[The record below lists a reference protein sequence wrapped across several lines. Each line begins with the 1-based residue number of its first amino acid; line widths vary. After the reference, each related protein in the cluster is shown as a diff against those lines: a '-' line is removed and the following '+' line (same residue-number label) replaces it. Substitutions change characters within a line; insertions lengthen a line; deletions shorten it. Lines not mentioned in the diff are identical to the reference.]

1 MRLRSFRLSSRNW
14 KSNSKVMKVRHIASL
29 TAALALVVAGAM
41 CLFALR
47 RDSAED
53 SKGRQPS
60 VHEVRLA
67 NRTVTVPFFE
77 GSVPTV
83 EIPKLPNILSKRGTS
98 PFLVVS
104 REKATRTVRDRIAAC
119 GARMTGVVP
128 PYGIMVEADSDTL
141 RNIAADGSF
150 LAIETLSAADK
161 MSGSLKC
168 EIESGANDVSVTVVP
183 LHKDDSPILEELL
196 VAKGAKIR
204 REVASDRGS
213 VRADISANVVEE
225 LAERGDVRW
234 VERFV
239 RPKLLVDVASRP
251 GLLNVTPIHETYG
264 LTGRGQYITISDSG
278 LDTGKRTSMMADFK
292 GRIGFLETVQG
303 CLGYDQV
310 GHGTHVAGIAVGN
323 GANSDGWFKG
333 VAYEA
338 NLNFFQCGDS
348 SNDIWIPYPSSLF
361 AVRQNYPSYIHSGSW
376 GGGDGSEY
384 SSWSIEFDSYLWQYP
399 EILAVF
405 AAGNSWNAYT
415 ILEPAGAKNVLAVGA
430 TENNRPYEDSTAD
443 NPSKVASFSSE
454 GPMEDDRIKPD
465 VCAPGTYIVSTRST
479 KASSTARGL
488 YPGFDRYMYDSGTSM
503 ATPFV
508 SGCAALVRQW
518 LTQRRGYSNPTA
530 ALMKAILTGGAYD
543 MSVDAGA
550 VCGGAAPN
558 STQGWGRV
566 DLGQSLYPTNASV
579 MLADR
584 IAFSDG
590 SAYSV
595 KVTVTNSTSLAVQLV
610 WTDYPGTEGAE
621 KALVNNLDLVVSNAV
636 TGAVW
641 YGNGK
646 DGGDRVNTVES
657 VRIPAQDMSPGE
669 YFITVKGTSVVFDS
683 TEGGAAALYVRGAFS
698 EEVSDSWDADSR
710 TKFNVKSYVLL
721 SSNKG
726 YRWKYSES
734 KASKGQT
741 LHFSVPAD
749 VPGGAETIDV
759 TSYGDFYSD
768 EDRRS
773 KQMKVQRLGRIE
785 VAASGAE
792 SGEPVTNAAGHMA
805 TSFSVKVDSDKD
817 ILFRFF
823 DEASTNVATTL
834 PTWWYKRYVEGD
846 PLADVVRFTAVSPSC
861 VEWTGGAGRTRTLER
876 TESLGPV
883 ADWQPVYTCPPAPV
897 LTNSWIIP
905 SAFSTNSFFRV
916 R

>member
-1 MRLRSFRLSSRNW
+1 
-14 KSNSKVMKVRHIASL
+14 MKVRHIASL
-29 TAALALVVAGAM
+29 TAALALVIAGAI
-41 CLFALR
+41 CLSALR
-47 RDSAED
+47 RGSAED
-53 SKGRQPS
+53 SNGRQMS
-60 VHEVRLA
+60 VREVRLA

-83 EIPKLPNILSKRGTS
+83 EVPKLPNILSRRGTS

-104 REKATRTVRDRIAAC
+104 REKAVRAVRDRIAAC
-119 GARMTGVVP
+119 GARVTGVVP
-128 PYGIMVEADSDTL
+128 PYGIMVEANAATL

-168 EIESGANDVSVTVVP
+168 EIESGADDVSVTVVP
-183 LHKDDSPILEELL
+183 LHKDDSLILEELL

-213 VRADISANVVEE
+213 VRADVSASVVKE

-278 LDTGKRTSMMADFK
+278 LDTGKRTSMIADFK
-292 GRIGFLETVQG
+292 GRIGFLVTVYDSSSRP

-323 GANSDGWFKG
+323 GANSGGWFKG

-338 NLNFFQCGDS
+338 NMNFFQCGDS
-348 SNDIWIPYPSSLF
+348 SNKIWTPYPSTLL
-361 AVRQNYPSYIHSGSW
+361 AVNGDYPSYIHSGSW

-384 SSWSIEFDSYLWQYP
+384 SSWSIEFDDYLWRHP

-405 AAGNSWNAYT
+405 AAGNSWSAYT

-443 NPSKVASFSSE
+443 TPSKVASFSSE

-543 MSVDAGA
+543 MSVDAEA

-566 DLGQSLYPTNASV
+566 NLGQSLYPTNASV
-579 MLADR
+579 LLADR

-595 KVTVTNSTSLAVQLV
+595 KVTVTNSTLLAVQLV
-610 WTDYPGTEGAE
+610 WADYPGTEGAE
-621 KALVNNLDLVVSNAV
+621 KALVNDLDLVVSNAV

-683 TEGGAAALYVRGAFS
+683 TEGGSAALYVRGAFS
-698 EEVSDSWDADSR
+698 EKVADSWDADSR
-710 TKFNVKSYVLL
+710 TKYNVKSYVLL

-734 KASKGQT
+734 KVSKGQT
-741 LHFSVPAD
+741 LHFSVPSD

-759 TSYGDFYSD
+759 TDYGDFYSD
-768 EDRRS
+768 EDRKS

-792 SGEPVTNAAGHMA
+792 SGEPVTNTAGHMA
-805 TSFSVKVDSDKD
+805 MSFSVKVDSDKD

-834 PTWWYKRYVEGD
+834 PTWWYRRYVEGD
-846 PLADVVRFTAVSPSC
+846 SLADVVRFTAVSPSL
-861 VEWTGGAGRTRTLER
+861 VEWTGGAGQMRTLER
-876 TESLGPV
+876 TEFLGPA
-883 ADWQPVYTCPPAPV
+883 ADWQPVFTCPLAPV

-905 SAFSTNSFFRV
+905 AAFSTNSFFRI

>member
-1 MRLRSFRLSSRNW
+1 
-14 KSNSKVMKVRHIASL
+14 MKTRHIASL
-29 TAALALVVAGAM
+29 TAAFALVISGAI
-41 CLFALR
+41 CFCALR
-47 RDSAED
+47 RDFTED
-53 SKGRQPS
+53 STGRQPS
-60 VHEVRLA
+60 VREVRLA

-83 EIPKLPNILSKRGTS
+83 EIPKLPNIVSKRGTS

-104 REKATRTVRDRIAAC
+104 REKATRAVRDRIVSC
-119 GARMTGVVP
+119 GARVTGVVP
-128 PYGIMVEADSDTL
+128 PYGIMVEANAATL

-168 EIESGANDVSVTVVP
+168 EIESGVNDVSVTVVP
-183 LHKDDSPILEELL
+183 LHKDDSLILEELL

-213 VRADISANVVEE
+213 VRADVSARVVDE

-323 GANSDGWFKG
+323 GANSGGWFKG

-338 NLNFFQCGDS
+338 NMNFFQCGDS
-348 SNDIWIPYPSSLF
+348 SNNIWTPYPSTLL
-361 AVRQNYPSYIHSGSW
+361 AVNGDYPSYIHSGSW
-376 GGGDGSEY
+376 GGGSGSEY
-384 SSWSIEFDSYLWQYP
+384 SSWSIEFDDYLWQYP
-399 EILAVF
+399 DILAVF
-405 AAGNSWNAYT
+405 AAGNSWSAYT
-415 ILEPAGAKNVLAVGA
+415 ILEPAGAKNVLSVGA
-430 TENNRPYEDSTAD
+430 TENNRPYEDATAD
-443 NPSKVASFSSE
+443 TPSKVASFSSE
-454 GPMEDDRIKPD
+454 GPMGDDRIKPD

-479 KASSTARGL
+479 KASGTARGL

-503 ATPFV
+503 AAPFV

-518 LTQRRGYSNPTA
+518 LTQRRGYQNPTA

-543 MSVDAGA
+543 MSADAGA
-550 VCGGAAPN
+550 VCGGSAPN

-579 MLADR
+579 LLADR

-590 SAYSV
+590 SAYAV
-595 KVTVTNSTSLAVQLV
+595 KVTVTNSTPLSVQLV

-621 KALVNNLDLVVSNAV
+621 KSLVNDLDLVVSNGT
-636 TGAVW
+636 TGVVW
-641 YGNGK
+641 YGNGVN
-646 DGGDRVNTVES
+646 GGDRINTVES
-657 VRIPAQDMSPGE
+657 VRIPARDMSPGE
-669 YFITVKGTSVVFDS
+669 YFIMVKGASVVYDS

-698 EEVSDSWDADSR
+698 EKVADSWNADSR
-710 TKFNVKSYVLL
+710 TKFNVKSYMLL

-734 KASKGQT
+734 KVPKGQT

-768 EDRRS
+768 EDRKS

-805 TSFSVKVDSDKD
+805 MSFSLKVDSDKD
-817 ILFRFF
+817 MLFMFF

-846 PLADVVRFTAVSPSC
+846 PLADIVCFTAVSPSH
-861 VEWTGGAGRTRTLER
+861 VEWIGGAGHMRTLER
-876 TESLGPV
+876 TEFLGS
-883 ADWQPVYTCPPAPV
+883 AANWQPVHTFPPAPV

-905 SAFSTNSFFRV
+905 SAFSTNSFFRI

>member
-1 MRLRSFRLSSRNW
+1 
-14 KSNSKVMKVRHIASL
+14 MKTRHIASL
-29 TAALALVVAGAM
+29 TAAFALVISGAI
-41 CLFALR
+41 CFCALR
-47 RDSAED
+47 RDFTED
-53 SKGRQPS
+53 STGRQPS
-60 VHEVRLA
+60 VREVRLA
-67 NRTVTVPFFE
+67 NRTVTVPFFEGSVPTVE

-104 REKATRTVRDRIAAC
+104 REKATRAVRDCIAAC
-119 GARMTGVVP
+119 GARVTGVVP
-128 PYGIMVEADSDTL
+128 PYGIVVEADAATL

-168 EIESGANDVSVTVVP
+168 EIKSGANDLSVAVVP
-183 LHKDDSPILEELL
+183 LHKDDSRIIEELL
-196 VAKGAKIR
+196 AAKGAKIR
-204 REVASDRGS
+204 REVASDRGT
-213 VRADISANVVEE
+213 VRADVPVDVVEE
-225 LAERGDVRW
+225 LVKRGDVRW
-234 VERFV
+234 VERYV
-239 RPKLLVDVASRP
+239 QPKLLVDVASRP

-292 GRIGFLETVQG
+292 GRIGFLVTVYDSSSRP

-310 GHGTHVAGIAVGN
+310 GHGTHVAGIAAGN
-323 GANSDGWFKG
+323 GANSGGWFKG

-338 NLNFFQCGDS
+338 NMNFFQCGDS
-348 SNDIWIPYPSSLF
+348 SNNIWTPYPSTLL
-361 AVRQNYPSYIHSGSW
+361 AINGDYPSYIHSGSW
-376 GGGDGSEY
+376 GGGNGSEY
-384 SSWSIEFDSYLWQYP
+384 SSWSIEFDIYLWRHP

-405 AAGNSWNAYT
+405 AAGNSWSAYT

-430 TENNRPYEDSTAD
+430 TENNRPYEDATAD
-443 NPSKVASFSSE
+443 TPSKVASFSSE
-454 GPMEDDRIKPD
+454 GPMGDDRIKPD

-479 KASSTARGL
+479 KASGTARGL
-488 YPGFDRYMYDSGTSM
+488 YPGFDCYMYDSGTSM
-503 ATPFV
+503 AAPFV

-518 LTQRRGYSNPTA
+518 LTQRRGYQNPTA

-543 MSVDAGA
+543 MSADAGA

-579 MLADR
+579 LLADR

-590 SAYSV
+590 SAYAV
-595 KVTVTNSTSLAVQLV
+595 KVTVTNSTPLAVQLV
-610 WTDYPGTEGAE
+610 WTDYPGAEGAE
-621 KALVNNLDLVVSNAV
+621 KSLVNDLDLVVSNRT
-636 TGAVW
+636 TGVAW
-641 YGNGK
+641 YGNGVN
-646 DGGDRVNTVES
+646 GGDRVNTVES
-657 VRIPAQDMSPGE
+657 VRIPARDMSPGE
-669 YFITVKGTSVVFDS
+669 YFVMVKGTSVVYDS

-698 EEVSDSWDADSR
+698 EKVADSWNTDSR
-710 TKFNVKSYVLL
+710 TKFNVKSYMLL

-734 KASKGQT
+734 KVPKGQT

-805 TSFSVKVDSDKD
+805 MSFSLKVDSDKD

-846 PLADVVRFTAVSPSC
+846 PLADIVRFTAVSPSH
-861 VEWTGGAGRTRTLER
+861 VEWTGGAGHMCTLER
-876 TESLGPV
+876 TEFLGSA